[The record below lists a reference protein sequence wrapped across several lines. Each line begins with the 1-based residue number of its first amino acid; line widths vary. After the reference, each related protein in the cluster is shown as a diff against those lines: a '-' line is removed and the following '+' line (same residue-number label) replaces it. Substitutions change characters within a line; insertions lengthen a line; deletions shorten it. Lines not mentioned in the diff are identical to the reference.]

1 MKPEIYSHNS
11 IIITLIKMQTENII
25 YRKVLKLK
33 IRSSTNVYF
42 CFFGFTSTFYY
53 ILVNYS
59 S

>member
-42 CFFGFTSTFYY
+42 CFLALHQLFIIF
-53 ILVNYS
+53 
-59 S
+59 